1 MTKVKQTVDYPLYNG
16 QPYFMPIGKWVVILA
31 SIVLGVL
38 PMLVDI
44 PFMSLDVQ
52 SKIGPFL
59 FTLLP
64 LIGLVWATK
73 GKLGILFKKPKVSHV
88 LYGILFFIINLIVT
102 MAVGMLLKSLGAPL
116 TDNAVLGHGNTL
128 SIGEKLWTMFVSG
141 FQLIGEELFTILP
154 FLAIMQLCFMG
165 MKMSRKASVLIALIV
180 TAIIFGALHL
190 PTYHFNFTQAI
201 LGIGIARVVL
211 TLAYMKTKN
220 IWTSIIAHILN
231 DWAIFG
237 MGMLGSATVA
247 PFLMHFLH

>member
-1 MTKVKQTVDYPLYNG
+1 MIKVKQTVDYPLYNG

-44 PFMSLDVQ
+44 PFMSLEVQ

-165 MKMSRKASVLIALIV
+165 LKMSRKASVLIALIV
-180 TAIIFGALHL
+180 TALIFGALHL

-201 LGIGIARVVL
+201 LGIGIARVIL

-237 MGMLGSATVA
+237 MGMLGSAAAA